1 MNQANRALLSALLAA
16 SLLVACGGGGGG
28 GGGGG
33 PTTPPPPAPQ
43 FTPATGG
50 GPTSLALG
58 QGAASTSTSLFL
70 ELRAS
75 NVQNLYGLS
84 FELSYPAAVLSY
96 RRTLEGPFL
105 TSDGA
110 SASIQASSPA
120 PGRIVVGATRLGA
133 SGGLGGGGLVL
144 TLEFALAG
152 TGSGDINFSDTRTF
166 SPNGQAQIGVSW
178 LGGTVR
184 AGV

>member
-1 MNQANRALLSALLAA
+1 MDQQIFMHRAHRL
-16 SLLVACGGGGGG
+16 
-28 GGGGG
+28 
-33 PTTPPPPAPQ
+33 
-43 FTPATGG
+43 TG
-50 GPTSLALG
+50 TQSWRL
-58 QGAASTSTSLFL
+58 
-70 ELRAS
+70 
-75 NVQNLYGLS
+75 
-84 FELSYPAAVLSY
+84 
-96 RRTLEGPFL
+96 
-105 TSDGA
+105 A

-120 PGRIVVGATRLGA
+120 PGRVVVGATRLGA
-133 SGGLGGGGLVL
+133 SGGLGGGGVVL